1 MSDQIYNAAP
11 VCLKCQVSHRGE
23 CTKRDKE
30 LNLGAGSLIV
40 HRNLLNAAK
49 EMLHRATEGE
59 PDGYADGLIGV
70 TDHQAAAIW
79 LKAEIN
85 KAENE
90 KEQL

>member
-1 MSDQIYNAAP
+1 
-11 VCLKCQVSHRGE
+11 
-23 CTKRDKE
+23 
-30 LNLGAGSLIV
+30 V

-85 KAENE
+85 KAEN
-90 KEQL
+90 K